1 MLNIL
6 TLNRNSKFICINYIA
21 KFFKKKKKNLRDE
34 SRTCAEFQLEA
45 FLICYV
51 RHYLGT
57 K

>member
-1 MLNIL
+1 MHQLYCQIL
-6 TLNRNSKFICINYIA
+6 K
-21 KFFKKKKKNLRDE
+21 KKKKKNLRDE